1 MPRWLCL
8 GTLVLIA
15 MAFAT
20 PAASQARRAPAKKPA
35 PRKSAPVVKPVQV
48 RPEMTCPAVLGTGVT
63 SKREFCD
70 VMVGRDPQAGIII
83 RFPPHRGTAMLVFDL
98 HNRETYSEQ
107 LVRENR
113 AYARHTATI
122 GVLTPDGT
130 LLTRAVVDTE
140 FRTGKDLLDR
150 VGGGAGPGGVKAVAP
165 IGVETIHVEIP
176 EDVDAVSVLGEKLQS
191 VTVDGTET
199 FTAPGR
205 PIAIISNVIIEYR
218 PAPPPKKKAPVKKKQ
233 AEPQA

>member
-1 MPRWLCL
+1 MRRRLSL
-8 GTLVLIA
+8 GVLVLVA
-15 MAFAT
+15 MALAT
-20 PAASQARRAPAKKPA
+20 PVAAQARKAPAKKAA
-35 PRKSAPVVKPVQV
+35 PRKPAPVVKPVQV
-48 RPEMTCPAVLGTGVT
+48 RPEMTCPAVLGTGVS

-83 RFPPHRGTAMLVFDL
+83 RFPPHRGTAMLTFDL

-122 GVLTPDGT
+122 GVLTADGT

-165 IGVETIHVEIP
+165 IGAETVHVEIP
-176 EDVDAVSVLGEKLQS
+176 EDVGSVSILGEKLQS
-191 VTVDGTET
+191 VTVDGTEL

-205 PIAIISNVIIEYR
+205 PIAIVSSVMIEYR
-218 PAPPPKKKAPVKKKQ
+218 PAPPPKKRPAVKKK
-233 AEPQA
+233 